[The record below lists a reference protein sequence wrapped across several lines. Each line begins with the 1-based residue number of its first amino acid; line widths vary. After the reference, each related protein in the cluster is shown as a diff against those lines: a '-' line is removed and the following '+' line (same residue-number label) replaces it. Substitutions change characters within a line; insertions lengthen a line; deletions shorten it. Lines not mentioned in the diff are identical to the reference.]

1 MHQRAVTLRCII
13 AQTIGVPSCRT
24 ASEKVWG
31 VKLVRGSFCCLWPR
45 FPGVDFAEV
54 FFEDTWYRSLGCFRV
69 TQLQRER

>member
-1 MHQRAVTLRCII
+1 M
-13 AQTIGVPSCRT
+13 
-24 ASEKVWG
+24 
-31 VKLVRGSFCCLWPR
+31 KLVRGSFCCLWPR